1 MQINVIYLLTLS
13 SRLGIACL
21 SGLDSPTTFGVMIML
36 EAHYTQGK
44 QPTLC
49 IAITNNGQ
57 RTWVAER
64 IKVEGKREAR
74 KVAAQHN
81 ATPWNF

>member
-1 MQINVIYLLTLS
+1 
-13 SRLGIACL
+13 
-21 SGLDSPTTFGVMIML
+21 ML
-36 EAHYTQGK
+36 EAHYTTGK

-49 IAITNNGQ
+49 IATTVNGQ
-57 RTWVAER
+57 RKWIAER
-64 IKVEGKREAR
+64 IAVAGKREAR